1 MKPLKDYLKE
11 IVAGAFE
18 MSTFYLR
25 YINMPRLSIIE
36 YIGAWYHQSEKN
48 MRNYNES

>member
-1 MKPLKDYLKE
+1 MNKKKD
-11 IVAGAFE
+11 IVAGAFKI
-18 MSTFYLR
+18 SAFDLR

-36 YIGAWYHQSEKN
+36 YIAAWYRRSKKN